1 MTDKCINVIRDGKV
15 RNVDYS
21 ALLAPGTVIASRNET
36 FMYTKAG
43 YWVSDQGHVRNHQ
56 GLLNYAAQ
64 PVELIKDVH
73 DTTELKDLPLCTC
86 VVVNGGLYFHI
97 QPGVYTG
104 WADKHGYSRSE
115 GEMDKLCRESS
126 YDVVYNPANG
136 SEKE

>member
-1 MTDKCINVIRDGKV
+1 MTDNDIYIIRDGV
-15 RNVDYS
+15 VLSEDYS
-21 ALLAPGTVIASRNET
+21 KLLVPGTVIASRNET

-43 YWVSDQGHVRNHQ
+43 YWVSDQGHVRNPQ

-64 PVELIKDVH
+64 PVELLTYVH

-86 VVVNGGLYFHI
+86 VVVNGELYFHI
-97 QPGVYTG
+97 EPGVYTG

-115 GEMDKLCRESS
+115 GEMDKLCREFG
-126 YDVVYNPANG
+126 YVVVYNPANG